1 MCVCVCVS
9 LLELGQLSTSKGVAT
24 LYDPVQA
31 PDPSDYFKM
40 INHEGRIGIPVKSA
54 QCLGGHRY
62 D

>member
-1 MCVCVCVS
+1 MS